1 MDNRKGSGLVG
12 WLSTSLLA
20 MALAAGPA
28 WAGPKAKARH
38 APARGVSQERGM
50 ASIGGVQEAEK
61 PLEVTGQSRNL
72 SMVLVLKNEK
82 DKIKFVEVRRNF
94 KNEVKQTQF

>member
-1 MDNRKGSGLVG
+1 MRHTMMTFVFGVCALSLVVA
-12 WLSTSLLA
+12 A
-20 MALAAGPA
+20 MATGSA
-28 WAGPKAKARH
+28 WAGPKARR
-38 APARGVSQERGM
+38 APARSAPQERGM
-50 ASIGGVQEAEK
+50 ASVGGVAEAEK

-72 SMVLVLKNEK
+72 SMVLVLKNDK